1 MGATAGGDSLAVARG
16 QGWVLSLLGSPQPSK
31 EPKQSL
37 WTKFKKQVLMTGA
50 CQGVRFPETLQ
61 LERLSHVLASA
72 LTDVCGSCRQ
82 AKPDPDPVRF
92 IWGPGA
98 QRRKGLLKLAEW
110 SSGLSSSS
118 EPWVGDAFVRAD
130 RSAPPVLRESWSGEL
145 AEAGAEAGRGTGRW
159 GVGFNCGACTTLT
172 LGAGRAPPT
181 PLTIL
186 VSLQCRRSQTLF
198 VPY

>member
-16 QGWVLSLLGSPQPSK
+16 QGWVLSPLGSLQPSK

-92 IWGPGA
+92 IWGPG
-98 QRRKGLLKLAEW
+98 RREGRACSSWQSGARGSAAPQSPGWAMLLCVLTGQPLQFCVNFGLGSWQKPGQKQGGGQEDGVWGLTAE
-110 SSGLSSSS
+110 
-118 EPWVGDAFVRAD
+118 PAP
-130 RSAPPVLRESWSGEL
+130 APPSPWGLEGRLPLHLRS
-145 AEAGAEAGRGTGRW
+145 
-159 GVGFNCGACTTLT
+159 
-172 LGAGRAPPT
+172 
-181 PLTIL
+181 
-186 VSLQCRRSQTLF
+186 
-198 VPY
+198 